1 LAIERWGNMG
11 HIWTN
16 LNGLTQSAIVVIT
29 LIAVVFHVRWTRRNT
44 ALGPTFLTTLGIFF
58 CFTGIAWGLLNFDP
72 SDVRYSIPRLLEGI
86 RTSFWASVAGI
97 FWALTIKARLALWGD
112 AKLSVTSTNQPGA
125 TLSDV
130 ADYLA
135 KLNSALAGTEDST
148 LLGQI
153 KLLRSDANYR
163 LDRLNATFESY
174 SQKIAEA
181 NERALMHAL
190 QTVVHDFNT
199 QINEQ
204 FGENFKHL
212 NAAVEKLVRWQA
224 RYERQLES
232 LVAQET
238 ETRKS
243 MMEAAARFS
252 ELVKKSSE
260 FTDIVN
266 SLRRL
271 LVALNTEKEQLNFSL
286 STLGEL
292 INHASRGLPTLEQN
306 IKAMTH
312 QVEQGVK
319 ANQEAMT
326 AILRN
331 AAQSIHTY
339 NQQLTGLL
347 AASIAAAN
355 KELTESLG
363 RQLSGASPAQ
373 KFAQESRR

>member
-1 LAIERWGNMG
+1 MD

-16 LNGLTQSAIVVIT
+16 LNGLTQAAIVVIT
-29 LIAVVFHVRWTRRNT
+29 LIGIVFHVQWTRRNT

-58 CFTGIAWGLLNFDP
+58 CFTGIAWGLLNFDA

-97 FWALTIKARLALWGD
+97 FWALTIKARLAIWGD
-112 AKLSVTSTNQPGA
+112 AKLTVAANSQQGA
-125 TLSDV
+125 TLNDV
-130 ADYLA
+130 AEYLA
-135 KLNSALAGTEDST
+135 RLNSALAGKEDST
-148 LLGQI
+148 LLGQL
-153 KLLRSDANYR
+153 KLLRSDSNYR
-163 LDRLNATFESY
+163 LDRLNATFEAY
-174 SQKIAEA
+174 SEKIAEA
-181 NERALMHAL
+181 NSRALVQAL
-190 QTVVHDFNT
+190 QSVVRDFNA
-199 QINEQ
+199 QVNDQ

-212 NAAVEKLVRWQA
+212 NAAVEKLVTWQA
-224 RYERQLES
+224 RYEQQLVS

-243 MMEAAARFS
+243 MTEAAARFT
-252 ELVKKSSE
+252 ELVKKSTE
-260 FTDIVN
+260 FTDIVV
-266 SLRRL
+266 SLKRL

-292 INHASRGLPTLEQN
+292 INHASKGLPTLEQN
-306 IKAMTH
+306 ITAMTR

-331 AAQSIHTY
+331 AAQSIHGH
-339 NQQLTGLL
+339 NQQLTALL

-355 KELTESLG
+355 KELVDSLG
-363 RQLSGASPAQ
+363 RQISGGSAAQ
-373 KFAQESRR
+373 KFVQDARR

>member
-1 LAIERWGNMG
+1 MG

-29 LIAVVFHVRWTRRNT
+29 LIAAVFHIRWTRRNT

-135 KLNSALAGTEDST
+135 KLNGALAGTEDST
-148 LLGQI
+148 LLGQV

-174 SQKIAEA
+174 SQKIVEA

-190 QTVVHDFNT
+190 QAVVHDFNT
-199 QINEQ
+199 QLNEQ

-212 NAAVEKLVRWQA
+212 NAAVEKLVTWQA
-224 RYERQLES
+224 RYEQQLDS

-243 MMEAAARFS
+243 MTEAAARFT
-252 ELVKKSSE
+252 ELVKRSSE

-306 IKAMTH
+306 IEAMTH

-347 AASIAAAN
+347 AATIAAAN

-373 KFAQESRR
+373 KFAQDSRR